1 MGTDYADPLTYFD
14 LWTDGYT
21 HNYGNWH
28 SDAYMELLNDIKF
41 GELAVDVNARWAA
54 FRDAEQIIADEA
66 VILPVYQACDACLIK
81 SNVSGVEFHSVGLN
95 RVYNNVVIG

>member
-1 MGTDYADPLTYFD
+1 M
-14 LWTDGYT
+14 
-21 HNYGNWH
+21 
-28 SDAYMELLNDIKF
+28 
-41 GELAVDVNARWAA
+41 
-54 FRDAEQIIADEA
+54 IADEA